1 MTTGLAAD
9 TSKES
14 GRGSVNTGLKSLL
27 KRYVQRPLVRE
38 LLIVLT
44 FCLFTSALTWPY
56 VTRLRDAVAGPGDPY
71 LVAWIMWWDY
81 HATFT
86 DPLNLFHANVFFPY
100 RYTLAFSEHC
110 YGLSLPFFPLFF
122 LGFRPLTVHAIA
134 MFLGFALSGYGA
146 FRLARTLTGSYGV
159 AWVAGIL
166 FAFVPYRFNLMA
178 QLVYLFS
185 MWIPL
190 LFEALLLF
198 ARKRSWKRAAW
209 LGFVFFM
216 TGLTSISWFLLSLIP
231 LAIWTAVLLT
241 HHGLWRDR

>member
-56 VTRLRDAVAGPGDPY
+56 VTRLRDA
-71 LVAWIMWWDY
+71 
-81 HATFT
+81 
-86 DPLNLFHANVFFPY
+86 
-100 RYTLAFSEHC
+100 
-110 YGLSLPFFPLFF
+110 
-122 LGFRPLTVHAIA
+122 
-134 MFLGFALSGYGA
+134 
-146 FRLARTLTGSYGV
+146 V

-231 LAIWTAVLLT
+231 LAIWTAVL
-241 HHGLWRDR
+241 